1 MPLKSAVARSAFTQN
16 VNANLNGVFLQPN
29 PEGAFYITLAA
40 ACHSIT
46 TLLTNFAQGNIQA
59 VVDALTPSN
68 YTSLALVFNGLRK
81 PASKYPNYEQIRTTI
96 TLALENLSQGINQ
109 HLILLDTQNK
119 LQAVQSQADILK
131 DMTRL
136 KAYIESLQ
144 QQKEIFP
151 PANVTTIAAKIKPQ
165 YITYIQ
171 MYGYPPGGMFE
182 IDKLS
187 PIINSMTAAG
197 KKIVV

>member
-1 MPLKSAVARSAFTQN
+1 
-16 VNANLNGVFLQPN
+16 LNGVFLQPN

-46 TLLTNFAQGNIQA
+46 KLLTDFAKGNIQA
-59 VVDALTPSN
+59 VIDALTPNN

-81 PASKYPNYEQIRTTI
+81 PPSKYPNYEQIRTTI
-96 TLALENLSQGINQ
+96 TLALENLSQGMHQ

-131 DMTRL
+131 DMTKL

-151 PANVTTIAAKIKPQ
+151 PASVTTIAAKFKPQ
-165 YITYIQ
+165 YIKYIQ
-171 MYGYPPGGMFE
+171 MYGYPAGGVFE

-197 KKIVV
+197 EKVVV